1 MLQNV
6 VDFKA
11 KSFLTERNTS
21 TMSYEV
27 KAVRAIW
34 DPSLSIP
41 GTNRRG
47 GWRCPVGTRYGGQIT
62 DRFGRSCGWGIAR
75 RIANQISDIG
85 SRLESVD
92 DARRGRRIARRE
104 RRILAR
110 LNAQEG
116 GAGRLERGLRGVAE
130 RLDGGE
136 APTPRGG
143 RRRTVTARPPSVDAP
158 EAISE
163 STPDA
168 PRPQR
173 RRRAP
178 ARPVREEGNLLAAEP
193 TEVLEEMR
201 AELENATGGRDS
213 DDYKRVMAELKRREA
228 SARPARRRQ
237 PARRRGGNLRES
249 EQRRMDREIEEPG
262 ALRTGEAPAR
272 RRRRAVVEATNK
284 PKAPVQK
291 PEAVVEPKVV
301 KPRRPKPKRE
311 NVDIGNPPKDFQE
324 VGIGRW
330 RKGDWYIAVDA
341 EGDRQLGLTATDG
354 RGNVIQVRNFD
365 ELVRKMEIADRQ
377 PRPRRPRRNPN
388 FAGGAGFVTPGDG
401 GNPNPPQPAARPP
414 AAPPQPRRRNERRRV
429 NLNAV
434 VGEQNFEKLLKREYM
449 INDRKMIVNDVR
461 NFPNYD
467 AGKIIAG
474 RYAEGRIEQ
483 AQEHLRKLDEAI
495 ARGDISENDFIEMDM
510 FNSRP
515 EQVSVARVK
524 EIIGSY
530 RDGFK
535 EVRDANLVRKGPI
548 SENLEKR
555 PITPAPAP
563 AARNPLP
570 DRNASAVDPI
580 DAPFVAPDKKDVR
593 KAPDALKHKAPKI
606 EVAKFTA
613 SQEEAIERVLLE
625 IADVEK
631 LNKFSL
637 AVDQANFYQN
647 EGRQNALRSYQRRLA
662 EIASKLR
669 NDPRAR
675 MPAQVD
681 AEIAMAKQNLLR
693 SIGGGDI
700 DTAKARLEQL
710 NSQLEEKFSQLRQPV
725 GVGAAEIGDNRVQT
739 MERIGLIKQE
749 MGNLEGV
756 IKVLDSLDAE
766 VRKTVERIS
775 QGYEFNPDATDIPKP
790 TPQAVKAKIKEQI
803 DGAINRRQGKLAKYL
818 KERHPQGG
826 APHEDMTP
834 EKWRGLSS
842 QQKQAYVKE
851 AYSHKLIKGKNGRF
865 YNAVAQVNGNNVDV
879 VFNEVNAEGQV
890 IRARIGS
897 SSRMI
902 FYNGDQVYQQSMNVR
917 SKLDRGADIQT
928 IYNQH
933 AFLYLSKIGI
943 KSAKVTAAD
952 DGQYVWAR
960 VGFKQSGGV
969 DRARLRALE
978 SEMRFYEEFGAGGLI
993 SNDTEYARIAS
1004 ILKQAEGGTKFSH
1017 QDIIFAVDDVDD
1029 RARAEYVKQ
1038 WFKSNMPFGG
1048 GVLKF
1053 ADQKVAGVERTRRP
1067 RAPRVRV

>member
-143 RRRTVTARPPSVDAP
+143 RRRTVTARPPSVDEP

-262 ALRTGEAPAR
+262 APRTGEAPAR

-324 VGIGRW
+324 VGNGRW
-330 RKGDWYIAVDA
+330 RKGDWYISVDA
-341 EGDRQLGLTATDG
+341 EGDRQLGLTASDG

-414 AAPPQPRRRNERRRV
+414 AAPPQPSRRNEKRRV

-449 INDRKMIVNDVR
+449 INDRIMIVNDVR

-515 EQVSVARVK
+515 ERVSVARVK

-530 RDGFK
+530 RDGFE
-535 EVRDANLVRKGPI
+535 EVRDANLGRR
-548 SENLEKR
+548 R
-555 PITPAPAP
+555 PATPAPAP
-563 AARNPLP
+563 APAP
-570 DRNASAVDPI
+570 VDPI
-580 DAPFVAPDKKDVR
+580 DAPFLTPDKKDVR
-593 KAPDALKHKAPKI
+593 KAPAALKYKAPKV
-606 EVAKFTA
+606 EVAKFSA
-613 SQEEAIERVLLE
+613 QQEEAIERILVE
-625 IADVEK
+625 IADAK
-631 LNKFSL
+631 RLNEFSL
-637 AVDQANFYQN
+637 AVDQANFFQN

-662 EIASKLR
+662 EIAAKLR
-669 NDPRAR
+669 NDPGAR
-675 MPAQVD
+675 VPARVD
-681 AEIAMAKQNLLR
+681 NEIAIAKQALLR
-693 SIGGGDI
+693 SVGGGSI
-700 DTAKARLEQL
+700 DTAKARLDQL
-710 NSQLEEKFSQLRQPV
+710 NSQLADKFSRLRKPL
-725 GVGAAEIGDNRVQT
+725 GNDAERKEIDRVRT
-739 MERIGLIKQE
+739 MQEIGLIKQE

-756 IKVLDSLDAE
+756 IAVHDLLDAE
-766 VRKTVERIS
+766 VRKTVERIA

-790 TPQAVKAKIKEQI
+790 TPETVKAQIKEQI
-803 DGAINRRQGKLAKYL
+803 AGAINRRQGKLAKYL
-818 KERHPQGG
+818 KERNPQGG
-826 APHEDMTP
+826 ALYEDMTP
-834 EKWRGLSS
+834 EKWRGLSLS
-842 QQKQAYVKE
+842 QKEAYLKE
-851 AYSHKLIKGKNGRF
+851 AYSHNLIKGKNGRF
-865 YNAVAQVNGNNVDV
+865 YNAVAQVRGNSIQV
-879 VFNEVNAEGQV
+879 VFNEVNAQGQI

-897 SSRMI
+897 SSREI
-902 FYNGDQVYQQSMNVR
+902 SGNSVYQASMFVS

-933 AFLYLSKIGI
+933 AFLYLSKMGVT
-943 KSAKVTAAD
+943 SARVNAAD

-960 VGFKQSGGV
+960 VGFKKSGGV
-969 DRARLRALE
+969 DRARLQSLV

-993 SNDTEYARIAS
+993 SNDAEYARIAS
-1004 ILKQAEGGTKFSH
+1004 ILRQAEGGTRFYH
-1017 QDIIFAVDDVDD
+1017 QDIIFAIDDVDD
-1029 RARAEYVKQ
+1029 KARAEYVKQ
-1038 WFKSNMPFGG
+1038 WFKSNIPFSG
-1048 GVLKF
+1048 GVLTF
-1053 ADQKVAGVERTRRP
+1053 SEQKVAGAGRVRRP
-1067 RAPRVRV
+1067 RAPRVRA